1 MTKRNGSAHW
11 EGDLRTGKGTISTE
25 SGALAAIPYSFAKRF
40 GDEKGSNPEEI
51 IGAAH
56 AACFSM
62 ALSAELAKAHIVA
75 EAIDTTSTVELAQA
89 AGGGFEIPAVHL
101 TVAVK
106 APGADRA
113 KVQTATETAKTNCP
127 VSKLLRATITMDATY
142 AV

>member
-1 MTKRNGSAHW
+1 MKRNGSAHW
-11 EGDLRTGKGTISTE
+11 SGDLRTGQGTISTE

-40 GDEKGSNPEEI
+40 GEEKGSNPEEI

-75 EAIDTTSTVELAQA
+75 EAIDTISTVELAPA

-101 TVAVK
+101 TVTVK
-106 APGADRA
+106 APGADKA
-113 KVQTATETAKTNCP
+113 KVETATQTAKANCP
-127 VSKLLRATITMDATY
+127 VSKVLRATITMDATY
-142 AV
+142 NL

>member
-25 SGALAAIPYSFAKRF
+25 SGALSAIPYSFAKRF

-62 ALSAELAKAHIVA
+62 ALSAELAKAHITA
-75 EAIDTTSTVELAQA
+75 QAIDTTSTVELKQVGA
-89 AGGGFEIPAVHL
+89 GFEIPSVHL
-101 TVAVK
+101 MVTVK
-106 APGADRA
+106 AAGADKT
-113 KVQTATETAKTNCP
+113 KVQIATETAKANCP

>member
-1 MTKRNGSAHW
+1 MERRMTKRNGSAHW

-62 ALSAELAKAHIVA
+62 ALSAELDKGHIVA

-89 AGGGFEIPAVHL
+89 GGGFEI
-101 TVAVK
+101 T
-106 APGADRA
+106 
-113 KVQTATETAKTNCP
+113 T
-127 VSKLLRATITMDATY
+127 
-142 AV
+142 

>member
-1 MTKRNGSAHW
+1 MVKHNGSAHW

-62 ALSAELAKAHIVA
+62 ALSAELAKAHITA

-89 AGGGFEIPAVHL
+89 AGGGFEIPRVHL
-101 TVAVK
+101 AVTVK
-106 APGADRA
+106 APGADKA
-113 KVQTATETAKTNCP
+113 KVQTATETAKANCP
-127 VSKLLRATITMDATY
+127 VSKLLRAEITMDATY
-142 AV
+142 SV

>member
-1 MTKRNGSAHW
+1 MTKRSGSAHW

-25 SGALAAIPYSFAKRF
+25 SGALAEIPYSFAKRF

-62 ALSAELAKAHIVA
+62 ALSAELAKAHITA
-75 EAIDTTSTVELAQA
+75 DAIDTTSTVELVQ

-101 TVAVK
+101 TVTVK
-106 APGADRA
+106 APGADRT
-113 KVQTATETAKTNCP
+113 KVQVATETAKANCP
-127 VSKLLRATITMDATY
+127 VSKLLRATITMNATY
-142 AV
+142 SI